1 MSTTKLPSPSTG
13 GASSEKNEEVLLP
26 EYEETDPDDEHLD
39 VMSKKRLM
47 SQMADLKSFE
57 AHDLH
62 GDLIMT
68 DPHPGH
74 TDNEFDVSSELLS
87 MVKERLEKL
96 PAEEFD
102 LQPALDFGFSIDEIA
117 ACGLRWSQ
125 KEDDV
130 EANKY
135 NIDKCVRRLA
145 DFGKFFA
152 DHKKV
157 FAHGPLQAER
167 SLEIMRMVGLVG
179 DATNYSRDG
188 LGRLVVVLDF
198 ASAKVTQNQDEID
211 RMKVRGV
218 LALEF
223 IRAYTWFILSLMKQ
237 PASSRE
243 GSTWLINYAFMAMK
257 DARAMQKLFGGK
269 LQKTLQK
276 LFHGTC
282 PVKIKSMVAINCP
295 WWMRMMIA
303 FARVFVSGKIMG
315 RFHVMGDK
323 HTKLAQYF
331 GGPEHIPKEYF
342 GVKRTA
348 AEHQAAEVE
357 QAASSGGGA
366 NKAAAAR

>member
-1 MSTTKLPSPSTG
+1 MSSATQVPSSQPTG
-13 GASSEKNEEVLLP
+13 AAASKEVLLP
-26 EYEETDPDDEHLD
+26 EYEEEADPDDEHLD
-39 VMSKKRLM
+39 ITSKKRLM
-47 SQMADLKSFE
+47 SQMADLKSYE

-68 DPHPGH
+68 DPHPGAS
-74 TDNEFDVSSELLS
+74 TDSGFHVSSELLDL
-87 MVKERLEKL
+87 VKERLQKL

-102 LQPALDFGFSIDEIA
+102 LQPALDFGFSMDEIA

-157 FAHGPLQAER
+157 FAPEPLQAER

-188 LGRLVVVLDF
+188 LGRLVVILDF
-198 ASAKVTQNQDEID
+198 PSAQVSQHQNEIE
-211 RMKVRGV
+211 RMKARGV
-218 LALEF
+218 LAMEF

-243 GSTWLINYAFMAMK
+243 GSIWLINYGFMAMS
-257 DARAMQKLFGGK
+257 DARSMQKLFGGK

-303 FARVFVSGKIMG
+303 FARVFVSSKIMG

-323 HTKLAQYF
+323 HTKLAEYF

-348 AEHQAAEVE
+348 KEYQAAEAA
-357 QAASSGGGA
+357 QAASLNGGA
-366 NKAAAAR
+366 KASR